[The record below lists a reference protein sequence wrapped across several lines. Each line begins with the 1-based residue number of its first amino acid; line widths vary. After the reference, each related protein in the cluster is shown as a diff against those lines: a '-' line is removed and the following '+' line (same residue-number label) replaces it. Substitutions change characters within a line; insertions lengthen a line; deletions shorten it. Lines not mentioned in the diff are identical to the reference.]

1 MAEKAVATKGIGIA
15 LEPCPRTDADMASPC
30 RRFGLG
36 ETCFRCS
43 LTRDKENEMI
53 ADLLA
58 GLTRAQDVAVRPE

>member
-1 MAEKAVATKGIGIA
+1 MSHMR
-15 LEPCPRTDADMASPC
+15 LPCC

-43 LTRDKENEMI
+43 LTRDKENGMI
-53 ADLLA
+53 ADLLV